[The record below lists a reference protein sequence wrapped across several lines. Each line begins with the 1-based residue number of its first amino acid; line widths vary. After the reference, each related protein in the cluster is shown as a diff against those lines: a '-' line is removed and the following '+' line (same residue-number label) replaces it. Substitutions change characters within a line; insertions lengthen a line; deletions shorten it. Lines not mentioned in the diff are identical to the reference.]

1 MVSKKSNLVPTLMTL
16 LSLVVIAQSAA
27 LAWLILRTPDPEQT
41 LVSLRERPVETVVE
55 MCLPTKATLP

>member
-27 LAWLILRTPDPEQT
+27 LGWLILTAPDPEQT

-55 MCLPTKATLP
+55 MCLPTKAVLP